1 MTDPLNLAGQK
12 LGNYRLRRL
21 IGRGNMGVVYLANDE
36 ALLRPTAVKVLAWS
50 PAEHDP
56 EAWFLAEARS
66 VARLNHPSVVQI
78 YSVARHGPYC
88 YIAMEYVEG
97 VSADVLISREGPF
110 SPERATAVILQ
121 IAAALDLAHASGI
134 IHRDVKPG
142 NILLKSDGTVKLGD
156 FGMAVSAVRDSPTSV
171 RAGTPQYFAPEIWR
185 GEPASVATDL
195 YALGATYYYLLTG
208 RPPIEGS
215 SIATLSAA
223 HQRQPI
229 PAPSELAG
237 DVAAACMRVVRR
249 CMAKSPVD
257 RYESAR
263 AVAWETRGVLR
274 ELEAVWWTPGELKRR
289 RSDTRPPQLR
299 EPDPAWRA
307 RGFDLEPFSE
317 LDPSAPPY
325 RAAPFDGLRRELC
338 TRLAIPGTTLVVT
351 GESGSGR
358 SVLVRWVFA
367 ANAERGA
374 YVDLQEVS
382 ARPRSLAQ
390 RIARAFGAVASPAAA
405 GSAELEGLLET
416 LAGLPPTPSAPLVV
430 VDGVVPG
437 TRGAADVAILAR
449 AARSTRYFS
458 LLVVGPPELALELLA
473 DRPELADGHGVD
485 PADAASVVVRIPPL
499 SLPQVRAYLA
509 SWLAATRAPDAP
521 PLVITVDAALL
532 IGHRA
537 GGNLARI
544 NALARAM
551 IAAGGPVLTSWDA
564 WIATE
569 GGGHPASAETERP
582 VRPAAWPPP
591 ELVQLLNQCRAT
603 AGIAERGAAT

>member
-1 MTDPLNLAGQK
+1 VTDPLQLAGQK

-21 IGRGNMGVVYLANDE
+21 VGRGSMGVVYLATDE
-36 ALLRPTAVKVLAWS
+36 ALLRPTAVKVLTWS

-56 EAWFLAEARS
+56 EAWFLAEARN

-97 VSADVLISREGPF
+97 VSADVMITREGPF
-110 SPERATAVILQ
+110 SAERATAVILQ
-121 IAAALDLAHASGI
+121 LAAALDLAHASGI

-142 NILLKSDGTVKLGD
+142 NILIKTDGTVKLGD
-156 FGMAVSAVRDSPTSV
+156 FGMAVSAVRDMPPTV

-185 GEPASVATDL
+185 GEPATIATDL

-215 SIATLSAA
+215 TIATLSAA
-223 HQRQPI
+223 HQRQQI
-229 PAPSELAG
+229 VAPPELAAG
-237 DVAAACMRVVRR
+237 VAAACMRVVRR

-274 ELEAVWWTPGELKRR
+274 EIEAVWWTPGEGPQRR
-289 RSDTRPPQLR
+289 ADTARPQLG

-307 RGFDLEPFSE
+307 RGFELEPFAE
-317 LDPSAPPY
+317 PDPSAPPY
-325 RAAPFDGLRRELC
+325 RGAPFDGLFRELC
-338 TRLAIPGTTLVVT
+338 SRLAIPGTTLVVT

-358 SVLVRWVFA
+358 SVLVRWVFGA
-367 ANAERGA
+367 HAERGA
-374 YVDLQEVS
+374 YIDLQEVS

-390 RIARAFGAVASPAAA
+390 RIARAFGAVASPAA
-405 GSAELEGLLET
+405 GSPELEGLLEL
-416 LAGLPPTPSAPLVV
+416 LAGLPPTPSAPLVA

-437 TRGAADVAILAR
+437 TRGAADVATLAR

-458 LLVVGPPELALELLA
+458 LLVVGPPELALELRA
-473 DRPELADGHGVD
+473 ELAKLTPAVD
-485 PADAASVVVRIPPL
+485 PADAASAVVRIPPL
-499 SLPQVRAYLA
+499 GLAQVRQYLA
-509 SWLAATRAPDAP
+509 SWLVATRAPEAT
-521 PLVITVDAALL
+521 PLVITVDAALI

-537 GGNLARI
+537 AGNLARI
-544 NALARAM
+544 NALSRAM
-551 IAAGGPVLTSWDA
+551 IAGGGSVLTSWDA
-564 WIATE
+564 WAAVE
-569 GGGHPASAETERP
+569 GPAGAELEP
-582 VRPAAWPPP
+582 PDRPAVWPTP
-591 ELVQLLNQCRAT
+591 ELMQLINQCRT
-603 AGIAERGAAT
+603 AAGLGERGAVI